1 MNEKNLDYSIKEVAE
16 QDRNKTAMTGVFIM
30 YTILAAAYFLEVI
43 KHTRSIA
50 SYSIVLILCVLPCIL
65 SLIAYKKQKN
75 SPMIKYICGVGFSLL
90 YSYIMWTTSTDL
102 VFCYVI
108 VVFVAFVVYTD
119 VKLLVGMGVYA
130 LLMNIVIIVKKAMAG
145 ELTDTNLTNAEIII
159 ACLILTCV
167 FTILSIRKIV
177 EINNANIRKA
187 DDEKQQADEL
197 LNTTLGVAASMT
209 ENISSAVG
217 ETDELQSS
225 IEATQHAM
233 EDLLENT
240 KEEVQAI
247 ESQKRSTVRIN
258 EKIKSVE
265 VAVGSIVHE
274 VYDAEEKLT
283 TGNTIMESLLE
294 QVNVSKESNALV
306 VEKMDGL
313 RKYAGQMQEIME
325 LIRNVADQTGLLA
338 LNASIEAA
346 RAGEAGK
353 GFAVV
358 ASEISSLS
366 TQTNT
371 ATGDIDILIENIVH
385 SIEDVTTAMDKLL
398 ESSQMQNR
406 YVNETADN
414 FNKIHNSTQS
424 IVQQVSQLRETVD
437 IVTEE
442 NSQVSEKIERVSAA
456 MERVMNGANDTYEN
470 CNSNLTSVA
479 NVASVMENLKEEAG
493 KLQQ

>member
-1 MNEKNLDYSIKEVAE
+1 MKEKNLDYSIREVAE
-16 QDRNKTAMTGVFIM
+16 KSRNKTAMTGIFIM
-30 YTILAAAYFLEVI
+30 YVILAAAYFLEVI
-43 KHTRSIA
+43 KHTRSIE
-50 SYSIVLILCVLPCIL
+50 SYAIVFVLCVLPCVL
-65 SLIAYKKQKN
+65 SLIAYKKQQN

-119 VKLLVGMGVYA
+119 MKLLVGMGVYA
-130 LLMNIVIIVKKAMAG
+130 LLVNIVMIVKNAMAG

-159 ACLILTCV
+159 ACLVLTCM
-167 FTILSIRKIV
+167 FTILSIHKIV
-177 EINNANIRKA
+177 EINNANIQKA
-187 DDEKQQADEL
+187 DIEKQQADEL
-197 LNTTLGVAASMT
+197 LNKTLEVASSMT
-209 ENISSAVG
+209 DNISGAVG

-233 EDLLENT
+233 ETLLENT
-240 KEEVQAI
+240 KEEVEAI

-265 VAVGSIVHE
+265 SAVGSIVQE

-283 TGNTIMESLLE
+283 TGNAAMKNLLD
-294 QVNVSKESNALV
+294 QVNVSRDSNALV

-358 ASEISSLS
+358 ASEISNLS
-366 TQTNT
+366 NQTNT
-371 ATGDIDILIENIVH
+371 ATGDIDVLIENIVH
-385 SIEDVTTAMDKLL
+385 SIEDVTAAMDKLL

-406 YVNETADN
+406 YVNDTADN
-414 FNKIHNSTQS
+414 FDKIRNSTQS
-424 IVQQVSQLRETVD
+424 IVRQVSQLRDTVD
-437 IVTEE
+437 VVTEE
-442 NSQVSEKIERVSAA
+442 NAQVSEKIERVSAA
-456 MERVMNGANDTYEN
+456 MERVMGGANDTFEN
-470 CNSNLTSVA
+470 CNTNLTSVEHM
-479 NVASVMENLKEEAG
+479 VSLMDDLKVDAE

>member
-1 MNEKNLDYSIKEVAE
+1 MKEKKSDYSIREVAE
-16 QDRNKTAMTGVFIM
+16 QARNKTAMTGIFIM
-30 YTILAAAYFLEVI
+30 YAILAAAYFIEVI
-43 KHTRSIA
+43 KHTRSIV
-50 SYSIVLILCVLPCIL
+50 SYAIVFALCVLPCIL

-75 SPMIKYICGVGFSLL
+75 SPVIKYICGVGFSLL

-119 VKLLVGMGVYA
+119 VKLLVAMGVYA
-130 LLMNIVIIVKKAMAG
+130 LLMNVAVIMKKAMAG
-145 ELTDTNLTNAEIII
+145 EMTDTNLTNAEIII

-187 DDEKQQADEL
+187 DDEKHQADEL
-197 LNTTLGVAASMT
+197 LNKTLGVATSMT
-209 ENISSAVG
+209 DNISDAVG

-233 EDLLENT
+233 EILLENT

-265 VAVGSIVHE
+265 SAVGSIVQE

-283 TGNTIMESLLE
+283 SGNASMKNLLE
-294 QVNVSKESNALV
+294 QVNISRDSNALV

-358 ASEISSLS
+358 ASEISNLS
-366 TQTNT
+366 NQTNT

-406 YVNETADN
+406 YVSETADN
-414 FNKIHNSTQS
+414 FDGIRNSTQS
-424 IVQQVSQLRETVD
+424 IVRQVAQLRDTVD
-437 IVTEE
+437 VVTEE
-442 NSQVSEKIERVSAA
+442 NSQVSEKIERVSAI
-456 MERVMNGANDTYEN
+456 MERVMGGANDTFEN
-470 CNSNLTSVA
+470 CNTNLTSVEHM
-479 NVASVMENLKEEAG
+479 VSLIDDLKVDAE